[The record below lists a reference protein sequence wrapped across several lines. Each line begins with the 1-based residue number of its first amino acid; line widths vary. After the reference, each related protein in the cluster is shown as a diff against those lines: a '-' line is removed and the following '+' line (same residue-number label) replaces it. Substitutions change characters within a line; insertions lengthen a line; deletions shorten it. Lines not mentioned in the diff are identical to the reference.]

1 MKLFDRGRD
10 HVLALFRIVL
20 GFLFFCHGA
29 STVFGLWG
37 HHATAVGTWPGWWAA
52 LIQLVGGAAVTLG
65 IGTRVA
71 AVICSGSMAF
81 AYFTVHFGKAV
92 LPIENGGEQAA
103 IFAWAFLLLAFTGG
117 GHWALTDLFRRT
129 RGVPATGTVTAG

>member
-10 HVLALFRIVL
+10 HVLTLFRIVL

-29 STVFGLWG
+29 SMVFGLWG
-37 HHATAVGTWPGWWAA
+37 HHAAPTGQWPGWWAA
-52 LIQLVGGAAVTLG
+52 LIQLVGGALVALG
-65 IGTRVA
+65 IGTRAA
-71 AVICSGSMAF
+71 AVICSGSRAF
-81 AYFTVHFGKAV
+81 AYFAVHAGSAV

-117 GHWALTDLFRRT
+117 GTWSLADAFRRAPL
-129 RGVPATGTVTAG
+129 PAS